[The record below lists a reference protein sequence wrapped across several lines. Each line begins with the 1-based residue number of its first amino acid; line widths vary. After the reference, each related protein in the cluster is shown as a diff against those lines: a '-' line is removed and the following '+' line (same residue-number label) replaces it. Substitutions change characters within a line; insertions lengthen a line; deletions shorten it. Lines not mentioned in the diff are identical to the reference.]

1 MNWKLR
7 IKNKTVLTG
16 IIGALL
22 LFIKQVTELFG
33 LDLSTQLEQLSALTG
48 TIITLLVGL
57 GVIVDPTSKGIKD
70 SGIVQTYTK
79 PRDSNNVDEM
89 VQWQNQAIDKEFAY
103 AGFND
108 VMAGE
113 VEFEEGLRDIEDNNR
128 LVRNYDNSIENS
140 GVMLDTNEQV
150 SGVIEDDQNTKSN

>member
-33 LDLSTQLEQLSALTG
+33 LDLSTQLEQLSALAG

-79 PRDSNNVDEM
+79 PRDSNNTDEM
-89 VQWQNQAIDKEFAY
+89 VQWQNQAHVPEVQKFQPKIYDTTQPFTDDSDEI
-103 AGFND
+103 GFDVNEYEYGGGTND
-108 VMAGE
+108 S
-113 VEFEEGLRDIEDNNR
+113 NN
-128 LVRNYDNSIENS
+128 D
-140 GVMLDTNEQV
+140 
-150 SGVIEDDQNTKSN
+150 

>member
-7 IKNKTVLTG
+7 IKNKTVLG
-16 IIGALL
+16 GLIGALL

-33 LDLSTQLEQLSALTG
+33 LDLSTQLEQISALAG

-79 PRDSNNVDEM
+79 PRDSNNTDEM
-89 VQWQNQAIDKEFAY
+89 VQWQNQATDKEFAY
-103 AGFND
+103 AGFYD
-108 VMAGE
+108 VMAEE
-113 VEFEEGLRDIEDNNR
+113 VEFEEGLRDVEDNDR
-128 LVRNYDNSIENS
+128 LVKNYDDSIENS
-140 GVMLDTNEQV
+140 GVMLDTSEQV

>member
-7 IKNKTVLTG
+7 IKNKTVLG
-16 IIGALL
+16 GLIGALL

-33 LDLSTQLEQLSALTG
+33 LDLSTQLEQVSALAG

-79 PRDSNNVDEM
+79 PRDSNNTDEM
-89 VQWQNQAIDKEFAY
+89 VQWQNQATDKEFAY
-103 AGFND
+103 AEFND
-108 VMAGE
+108 VMAEE
-113 VEFEEGLRDIEDNNR
+113 VEFEEGLRDVEDNDR
-128 LVRNYDNSIENS
+128 LVKNYDDNIENS

>member
-33 LDLSTQLEQLSALTG
+33 LDLSTQLEQLSALAG

-79 PRDSNNVDEM
+79 PRDSNNTDEM

-103 AGFND
+103 TEFND
-108 VMAGE
+108 VMAEE
-113 VEFEEGLRDIEDNNR
+113 VEFEEGLRDVEDNDR

-140 GVMLDTNEQV
+140 GVMLDTSEQV

>member
-33 LDLSTQLEQLSALTG
+33 LDLSTQLEQISALAG

-79 PRDSNNVDEM
+79 PRDEN
-89 VQWQNQAIDKEFAY
+89 IDPVEYQKVVSDDDITPERKELAPEEFDTSEP
-103 AGFND
+103 FTD
-108 VMAGE
+108 DTDE
-113 VEFEEGLRDIEDNNR
+113 VEFDVADYEYDEELKRGASRYHDDEVLK
-128 LVRNYDNSIENS
+128 
-140 GVMLDTNEQV
+140 V
-150 SGVIEDDQNTKSN
+150 SDEDDSKTN

>member
-7 IKNKTVLTG
+7 IKNKTVLG
-16 IIGALL
+16 GLIGALL

-33 LDLSTQLEQLSALTG
+33 LDLSTQLEQVSALAG

-79 PRDSNNVDEM
+79 PRDSNNTDEM
-89 VQWQNQAIDKEFAY
+89 VQWQNQAHVPEVQQFRPEQYDTSKPFVDDSDEI
-103 AGFND
+103 GFDVNQYEHGGGSND
-108 VMAGE
+108 
-113 VEFEEGLRDIEDNNR
+113 
-128 LVRNYDNSIENS
+128 S
-140 GVMLDTNEQV
+140 
-150 SGVIEDDQNTKSN
+150 NTD

>member
-33 LDLSTQLEQLSALTG
+33 LDLSTQLEQASALAG
-48 TIITLLVGL
+48 AILTLLTGL

-79 PRDSNNVDEM
+79 PRDSNNTDEM
-89 VQWQNQAIDKEFAY
+89 VQWQNQAHVPEVQQFQPKIYDTTQPFTNDSDEI
-103 AGFND
+103 GFDVNEYEYGGGTND
-108 VMAGE
+108 S
-113 VEFEEGLRDIEDNNR
+113 NN
-128 LVRNYDNSIENS
+128 D
-140 GVMLDTNEQV
+140 
-150 SGVIEDDQNTKSN
+150 

>member
-7 IKNKTVLTG
+7 IKNKTTLTAL
-16 IIGALL
+16 IGTLL
-22 LFIKQVTELFG
+22 LFVKQISEFLGF
-33 LDLSTQLEQLSALTG
+33 DISTQLEQISALAG

-57 GVIVDPTSKGIKD
+57 GVITDPTSKGIKD

-79 PRDSNNVDEM
+79 PRDSNNTDEM
-89 VQWQNQAIDKEFAY
+89 VQWQNQATDKEFAY
-103 AGFND
+103 AEFND
-108 VMAGE
+108 VMAEE
-113 VEFEEGLRDIEDNNR
+113 VEFEEGLRDVEDNDR
-128 LVRNYDNSIENS
+128 LVKNYDDNIENS